1 MIKAFEDAA
10 ARGLADLVLARL
22 VHAERQTVQQDHAHA
37 DPLKPRDV
45 TSQGVSQTHLFIYLF
60 IYYRNRKKKEN
71 RKIDRR
77 EQSTF
82 TQITRNVRE
91 VTSSERV
98 RQTY

>member
-1 MIKAFEDAA
+1 MLILSNHVMSPVKEF
-10 ARGLADLVLARL
+10 RKLIY
-22 VHAERQTVQQDHAHA
+22 
-37 DPLKPRDV
+37 
-45 TSQGVSQTHLFIYLF
+45 LFIYLF
-60 IYYRNRKKKEN
+60 IIEIEKKKEN

-77 EQSTF
+77 EQLTC